1 MDSISG
7 VGVLDK
13 AVGVLRALRSHGPLG
28 LADLQ
33 TATGLPRATAHRLA
47 VALQEHGLVR
57 RDVAGRFCLG
67 FELIAMGHAAADG
80 FLLGEIARPT
90 LVALRDSTAES
101 VQLFVREGDERRCVV
116 SLQSPHGLRWIVPEG
131 ARLPLGIGS
140 AGRILLATRQVH
152 STKDQ
157 WVESVE
163 EREPGVA
170 SVSAPV
176 FGRDGAVLAAVSIS
190 GPVERLTRQPG
201 KRFGRAV
208 AEAAGAVSLALTQSN
223 AGSDS

>member
-1 MDSISG
+1 MESISG

-13 AVGVLRALRSHGPLG
+13 AVGVLRALRTHGPLS
-28 LADLQ
+28 LVELQ
-33 TATGLPRATAHRLA
+33 TATALPRATAHRLA
-47 VALQEHGLVR
+47 VALEEHGLVR
-57 RDVAGRFCLG
+57 RDAVGRFCLG
-67 FELIAMGHAAADG
+67 FELIAMGRAAADSYP
-80 FLLGEIARPT
+80 LGEMARPALVT
-90 LVALRDSTAES
+90 LRNATAES

-140 AGRILLATRQVH
+140 AGRVLIGPISATTPARV
-152 STKDQ
+152 D

-176 FGRDGAVLAAVSIS
+176 LGRDGSVVAAVSIS
-190 GPVERLTRQPG
+190 GPVERLSRQPG
-201 KRFGRAV
+201 RRFGRAV
-208 AEAAGAVSLALTQSN
+208 VEAATAVSQVLGDFL
-223 AGSDS
+223 G